1 MSQGYQIINQSSIHY
16 MTFQVVDWV
25 DVFSKQRYQDIV
37 LDGFRCSQKEKGLWL
52 YLYVIQ
58 PNDKNNIKANGAST
72 L

>member
-1 MSQGYQIINQSSIHY
+1 

-25 DVFSKQRYQDIV
+25 DVFSKQRYREIV
-37 LDGFRCSQKEKGLWL
+37 LDGFRCSQKEKDLWL
-52 YLYVIQ
+52 YSYVIQ